1 MEGYIVDPMWFYW
14 LQLSSSGRT
23 FLMVVSG
30 IALGM
35 IAFIML
41 LACLDCCSDGFGEIA
56 KKLRKYIILGII
68 GLVISLLLP
77 SEETLIRMKLA
88 EYATYENAEAVIREI
103 TGMAD
108 HIIEELK
115 ED

>member
-1 MEGYIVDPMWFYW
+1 MEGYIIDPMWFYW
-14 LQLSSSGRT
+14 LQALTSART
-23 FLMVVSG
+23 FLFILVV
-30 IALGM
+30 ILAM
-35 IAFIML
+35 IAAWYVFMAIDEPFDI
-41 LACLDCCSDGFGEIA
+41 ACENA
-56 KKLRKYIILGII
+56 KKARKSITVAAVVLIV
-68 GLVISLLLP
+68 GLMVP
-77 SEETLIRMKLA
+77 SQETMIRMKLA